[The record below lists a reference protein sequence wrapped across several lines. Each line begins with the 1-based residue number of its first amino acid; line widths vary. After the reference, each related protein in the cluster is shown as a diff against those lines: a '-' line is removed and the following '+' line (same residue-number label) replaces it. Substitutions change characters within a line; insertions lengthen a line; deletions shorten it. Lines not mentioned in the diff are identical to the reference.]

1 MNRIVVSL
9 MTVSIMAAGL
19 GAHPAA
25 AADAVRARPAP
36 QAQWVADSN
45 RFTQMLLDV
54 QIKHSPE
61 YASSQGLAAYDADI
75 ARPTLADELAE
86 RAERDAVIRR

>member
-9 MTVSIMAAGL
+9 MTASIMAAFLPGSR
-19 GAHPAA
+19 PA
-25 AADAVRARPAP
+25 AADAAPARTAP

-61 YASSQGLAAYDADI
+61 YASSEGLAAYDAEI
-75 ARPTLADELAE
+75 AQPTLADELAE
-86 RAERDAVIRR
+86 RA